1 MSFPTNMLKR
11 WAPQERA
18 PIRWPNDSP
27 VAFWIAPNIEYYEI
41 DPPANATRPAWPRP
55 YPDVQNW
62 SWRDYGNRVGVW
74 RCLEIFDKHDLK
86 GSVSLNSAMC
96 RHLPGIVSEFT
107 RRGWELFCHGDY
119 NTRYL
124 FGMSPDEER
133 AHIGGACKEIAEFSG
148 VPVRGLLTPALT
160 YTDSTFQS
168 ALDCGIDYVLDVCA
182 SDTVE
187 PLQIGGDT
195 LLAMPYSLELN
206 DFFAVVVGGLSAHA
220 YVDRFKKQV
229 DQLLQ
234 EGEHDGRVIGLPL
247 HPYLI
252 GMPQYIWALDQML
265 AYVRAHPEIWC
276 ARACDI
282 VDAYHGQLAPTFHKV
297 PA

>member
-1 MSFPTNMLKR
+1 MSFPTDMLKQ
-11 WAPQERA
+11 WAPDERE
-18 PIRWPNDSP
+18 PIRWPNNSP
-27 VAFWIAPNIEYYEI
+27 LAFWIAPNIEYYEI
-41 DPPANATRPAWPRP
+41 NPPSNPVRQAWPRT
-55 YPDVQNW
+55 YPDIQNW

-74 RCLEIFDKHDLK
+74 RCLEVFDKHDQK

-107 RRGWELFCHGDY
+107 QRGWELFCHGEY

-124 FGMSPDEER
+124 FAMSPDQER
-133 AHIGGACKEIAEFSG
+133 EHIDNACREIAAFSG
-148 VPVRGLLTPALT
+148 QPVRGILTPALT
-160 YTDSTFQS
+160 YTESTLQS
-168 ALDCGIDYVLDVCA
+168 VLDCGLDYVLDVCA

-187 PLQIGGDT
+187 PLRIGDSR
-195 LLAMPYSLELN
+195 LLAVPYSLELN

-229 DQLLQ
+229 DQLLR
-234 EGEHDGRVIGLPL
+234 EGERDGRVVGLPL

-265 AYVRAHPEIWC
+265 AYVREHSEIWC

-282 VDAYHGQLAPTFHKV
+282 ADAYSNQFPLVSDRV